1 MRYNSNNQIIF
12 EVGDWII
19 FKPALSEEQI
29 KQINNI
35 VMYTVDDTKNYP
47 AGHGQRFYCD
57 DIEVF
62 STNSMLYSNVR
73 LATQKEI
80 DKAIEAQK
88 PKFKIGDWV
97 TVIEHSRTGYN
108 KTFRIVGF
116 DSTSFIPIIVD
127 IRDTHA
133 GTQYSKEQIRLA
145 TAEEIE
151 KTQRIDFKVGDWVYA
166 ERGLLDA
173 NDNRT
178 SQYIPVFKVDEV
190 VELGNEKNI
199 TYIRPERGIS
209 GGIKASVCR
218 LATPKEIKLAK
229 KALEIKIGEHIVE
242 FRMRATKVGCLE
254 KDNADWI
261 KLYEAMCTFNL
272 KTVQHEDGTV
282 AKFQEI
288 RRIIHSIK

>member
-1 MRYNSNNQIIF
+1 VRYNSNNQIIF

-19 FKPALSEEQI
+19 FKPAFSEEQI

-35 VMYTVDDTKNYP
+35 VIYTVDDTKNYP

-62 STNSMLYSNVR
+62 STNSMLYLNVR

-127 IRDTHA
+127 IRDTYA
-133 GTQYSKEQIRLA
+133 GKQYSKEQIRLA
-145 TAEEIE
+145 TPEEIKQAQRIKFKVGDWITVIEKPNSQNEKWLGYTDRITKIEDDTITTSGLSEYPAGLFFVRNFEFRLATKDEIE
-151 KTQRIDFKVGDWVYA
+151 KTQRSDIKVGEYTARYTNDKVYFGCKSYSK
-166 ERGLLDA
+166 EFVNRMLD
-173 NDNRT
+173 DMI
-178 SQYIPVFKVDEV
+178 QY
-190 VELGNEKNI
+190 NI
-199 TYIRPERGIS
+199 SSIWIEGFTIS
-209 GGIKASVCR
+209 RDMV
-218 LATPKEIKLAK
+218 K
-229 KALEIKIGEHIVE
+229 KIYNG
-242 FRMRATKVGCLE
+242 F
-254 KDNADWI
+254 
-261 KLYEAMCTFNL
+261 
-272 KTVQHEDGTV
+272 
-282 AKFQEI
+282 
-288 RRIIHSIK
+288 